1 MCTNVWAWKD
11 HIDTV
16 HLRGYNLC
24 VELYNTCLIRV
35 CVCVH
40 VHVRAGNHHFNIALI
55 KLPIYRCESTQE
67 PFLGRLPPAAG
78 RCQALWNPISSL
90 LSDHYPLLSLSS
102 PLSSSIGSSRCKQG
116 EKKKREEEREEERG
130 RWLVIHQHSQLALDQ
145 HPPSPAGTCW
155 EVCKVQ
161 HTAKNRQPHK
171 ERLHVEA
178 WKLVSMK
185 GSESLPSTK
194 DNYTSLQCSLVSFK
208 TLAW

>member
-24 VELYNTCLIRV
+24 VELYNTCLIRVCV

-102 PLSSSIGSSRCKQG
+102 PLSSSIGR
-116 EKKKREEEREEERG
+116 ERG
-130 RWLVIHQHSQLALDQ
+130 RKRPMVG
-145 HPPSPAGTCW
+145 HPSTQPAG
-155 EVCKVQ
+155 V
-161 HTAKNRQPHK
+161 
-171 ERLHVEA
+171 
-178 WKLVSMK
+178 
-185 GSESLPSTK
+185 GSTPTK
-194 DNYTSLQCSLVSFK
+194 SSRHLLGSLQGAAHCK
-208 TLAW
+208 K